1 MARIKKIIIVD
12 DHQLFRQGVI
22 SAISHIDFVEVIGQV
37 SSGFELM
44 DVLTNCT
51 PDIVLMDIKMPDM
64 DGVTVTQQV
73 LDKYP
78 KIKIVAL
85 SMFDDEVYLEN
96 MISAGASGF
105 ILKNTNADDLE
116 YALKVLVQ
124 DKPYYS
130 EELLSYFTK
139 KYVPKNNQ
147 KEEPKLSKRELQVL
161 SLIAKGLTSTEIA
174 KQLFISENTVA
185 NHRANLI
192 SKTGSKNTITL
203 LAHAIKRNLVEV

>member
-1 MARIKKIIIVD
+1 
-12 DHQLFRQGVI
+12 
-22 SAISHIDFVEVIGQV
+22 
-37 SSGFELM
+37 M

-139 KYVPKNNQ
+139 KYVPKNN
-147 KEEPKLSKRELQVL
+147 
-161 SLIAKGLTSTEIA
+161 
-174 KQLFISENTVA
+174 
-185 NHRANLI
+185 
-192 SKTGSKNTITL
+192 
-203 LAHAIKRNLVEV
+203 RNNFV